1 MCAAG
6 MLSRMRDTI
15 GRHSMLPPSG
25 RVVAAV
31 SGGPDSMA
39 LLEVLCQFLGDESR
53 DRLVVAHLDHGL
65 REKAPD
71 DADFVREQAVSR
83 GLEFVLGREDVGAL
97 ARERKLSLEDAARR
111 ARYAFLGRVAR
122 ERGAETVALGHN
134 ADDNAETVFLNVFRG
149 SGLRGL
155 AGIRPVR
162 VDVDEAGAA
171 GAAGEKMR
179 YVRPLI
185 DVTRAEIEAFLGE
198 RGVPFRTDETN
209 LDTRFRRNL
218 VRNELLPAVRRSLQ
232 PRATEVLCRLATL
245 ASEARDFV
253 EDEAGPHVREARE
266 GETASLGRAEWQAIP
281 PALRGSVLRLMF
293 ERASGGASLSHAH
306 VSALRELLN
315 ILEESGEGGEAGEID
330 LPGGWTATVSVDAL
344 SLTPPGARE
353 EPEALS
359 PWRVLVEVPGRVE
372 LPDGRV
378 LTAELKERE
387 PGLRPPRSSDPSAR
401 VEWADYDALGR
412 PGELVVRS
420 REPGDVFRPFG
431 SAGAKSVKRFLI
443 DLKVPREERPRVP
456 IVTSAEADGGEI
468 VWVAPCR
475 LAERARVTEET
486 REVLVLGLASG

>member
-1 MCAAG
+1 M
-6 MLSRMRDTI
+6 
-15 GRHSMLPPSG
+15 
-25 RVVAAV
+25 
-31 SGGPDSMA
+31 
-39 LLEVLCQFLGDESR
+39 
-53 DRLVVAHLDHGL
+53 
-65 REKAPD
+65 
-71 DADFVREQAVSR
+71 
-83 GLEFVLGREDVGAL
+83 
-97 ARERKLSLEDAARR
+97 
-111 ARYAFLGRVAR
+111 
-122 ERGAETVALGHN
+122 
-134 ADDNAETVFLNVFRG
+134 
-149 SGLRGL
+149 
-155 AGIRPVR
+155 
-162 VDVDEAGAA
+162 
-171 GAAGEKMR
+171 
-179 YVRPLI
+179 
-185 DVTRAEIEAFLGE
+185 
-198 RGVPFRTDETN
+198 
-209 LDTRFRRNL
+209 
-218 VRNELLPAVRRSLQ
+218 
-232 PRATEVLCRLATL
+232 
-245 ASEARDFV
+245 
-253 EDEAGPHVREARE
+253 
-266 GETASLGRAEWQAIP
+266 
-281 PALRGSVLRLMF
+281 
-293 ERASGGASLSHAH
+293 
-306 VSALRELLN
+306 
-315 ILEESGEGGEAGEID
+315 
-330 LPGGWTATVSVDAL
+330 DAL